1 MKKFYF
7 YFALLSL
14 LPFMFLTGG
23 AESPVRF
30 LYYPILVLLI
40 SVFSSKALLQAALTF
55 SILYCL
61 VPFAKGGE
69 YPVYTAAVNVLS
81 FLLMAIASGHLSDV
95 LQGERDSF
103 RKTTDTF
110 HGLTNTLNLN
120 IINMQSKIDS
130 ISESYERLQELDKNR
145 MRLIS
150 GVSHEIRAP
159 LSSIRSFSEILLNY
173 DDIDEG
179 TSREF
184 LTTINEESERLTQLA
199 NEILDMVRM
208 EAGKV
213 QWHMDSI
220 DMADVIQSAVKAM
233 LPLVEN
239 KSLSIKVRIPEKL
252 YPVRGDKNRLLQVM
266 LNLISNAVKFTSRGG
281 ITVGIENMPEELK
294 VYVSDM
300 GEGIYPEEKEKIFEE
315 FYRIGDDLA
324 GRPKGSGMGLS
335 ISKKIVESHRGSI
348 WVESQLGKGST
359 FFFTLPK
366 KEIITPHK
374 VEGKFPFEDVSGKHI
389 LVAEDYMPMRQI
401 LRIAFETLGYST
413 IGSGNIN
420 TAVEIVSAKKPDA
433 IIIGYPKSEEYFSK
447 LRTLSMVQGIP
458 LFLVTVIS
466 DEKSGLQVAVNGY
479 IFKPFDKYQ
488 ILSTLEEVFPRQTGN
503 ILIISC
509 DPEEARN
516 FQLLVGAERYETT
529 IVPDIISIDLTGRL
543 PHVIVVGTFLRG
555 EVYGIISFLRNNQA
569 TRNIPIFVILN
580 ISMRDIKCISLNS
593 SEYGGG
599 LDKILEKLK

>member
-1 MKKFYF
+1 MKKFYL
-7 YFALLSL
+7 YVALLSL
-14 LPFMFLTGG
+14 VPFMFLTGG

-69 YPVYTAAVNVLS
+69 YPVYTAVANVLS

-95 LQGERDSF
+95 LRGERDSF
-103 RKTTDTF
+103 RKTTDAF

-130 ISESYERLQELDKNR
+130 TSESYERLQELDKNR

-173 DDIDEG
+173 DDIDDD
-179 TSREF
+179 TRKEF
-184 LTTINEESERLTQLA
+184 LNIINDESERLTQLA

-208 EAGKV
+208 EAGKA

-220 DMADVIQSAVKAM
+220 DMADIIQFAVKTM
-233 LPLVEN
+233 LPVAENKGLLVEA
-239 KSLSIKVRIPEKL
+239 RIPEKL
-252 YPVRGDKNRLLQVM
+252 PPVRGDKNRLLQVM
-266 LNLISNAVKFTSRGG
+266 LNLISNAVKFTSRGK
-281 ITVGIENMPEELK
+281 ITVGIEDVPDDLK
-294 VYVSDM
+294 VYVSDT
-300 GEGIYPEEKEKIFEE
+300 GEGIYPEEKGKIFEE

-324 GRPKGSGMGLS
+324 GRPKGSGIGLS
-335 ISKKIVESHRGSI
+335 ISKKIVESHGGSI

-366 KEIITPHK
+366 KGIITHK
-374 VEGKFPFEDVSGKHI
+374 VEGKIPFEDVSGKHI

-401 LRIAFETLGYST
+401 LRIAFETLGYRT
-413 IGSGNIN
+413 MGAGNIKIALEM
-420 TAVEIVSAKKPDA
+420 TRVRRPDA
-433 IIIGYPKSEEYFSK
+433 IIIGYPKSEEYFNE
-447 LRTLSMVQGIP
+447 LRTLSRVQGAP
-458 LFLVTVIS
+458 LFLVTVIN

-488 ILSTLEEVFPRQTGN
+488 ILSTIEEVFPRQTGN

-516 FQLLVGAERYETT
+516 FQLLAGADRYETAV
-529 IVPDIISIDLTGRL
+529 VPDIISSGLTGPL

-555 EVYGIISFLRNNQA
+555 EVYGIISFLRNNQT
-569 TRNIPIFVILN
+569 TRNIPILMILN
-580 ISMRDIKCISLNS
+580 ISMRDMEYISLNS